1 MALNSH
7 FSLVIC
13 CVAVL
18 QCLKGDSNPYD
29 YYVSNEG
36 ALLTLDVDTSII
48 KIGCTMRKL
57 WSFKESN
64 MTDFEYIIIF
74 HIFYNSLILRF

>member
-13 CVAVL
+13 CADVW

-29 YYVSNEG
+29 YYVLKEG

-48 KIGCTMRKL
+48 KIGCKMRKL
-57 WSFKESN
+57 WAFKEFN
-64 MTDFEYIIIF
+64 IADFEYFIIF
-74 HIFYNSLILRF
+74 HNFYNC